1 MGVWTQRSDEDPLF
15 RVQGYSI
22 RVTEFL
28 LLLYIGFFVAE
39 ALVGAGTGAGAAWL
53 GSLRFATPE
62 VIGQGKVWQ
71 VATYPLINPVN
82 FWFAAQMLVLYW
94 CGREVE
100 QAIGRRSFLFLYASL
115 VAVPAL
121 VLVGFSLISGAPIVA
136 YGSGNVHLAL
146 FVAFAMLFPDAEL
159 YFGSLLARWV
169 AVGLVAIQSLID
181 ISHRD
186 WVSLAMLG
194 CGVGVAAIGVHSP
207 FRRLTDWID
216 EWRERGQ
223 TARRQQQAAAR
234 RLVEEK
240 RNQSID
246 PILEKISR
254 EGLPS
259 LTRDERAR
267 LERARVELLKRD
279 GKAG

>member
-1 MGVWTQRSDEDPLF
+1 MGVWTQPSDEDPLF

-22 RVTEFL
+22 RVTEL
-28 LLLYIGFFVAE
+28 LLVLYIGFFVAE
-39 ALVGAGTGAGAAWL
+39 ALVGSGQGAGAAWL
-53 GSLRFATPE
+53 GSLRLATPE

-71 VATYPLINPVN
+71 LLTYPLINPVN
-82 FWFAAQMLVLYW
+82 FWFAGQMLVLFW

-115 VAVPAL
+115 VAIPAL
-121 VLVGFSLISGAPIVA
+121 VLLGFSLLHGTPVVA

-146 FVAFAMLFPDAEL
+146 FVAFAMLFPDAEI
-159 YFGSLLARWV
+159 YFGGLLARWV
-169 AVGLVAIQSLID
+169 AAGLVAIQSLID
-181 ISHRD
+181 ISNRD
-186 WVSLAMLG
+186 WIGLAMLS

-207 FRRLTDWID
+207 FRRVTEWLG

-223 TARRQQQAAAR
+223 IARRQQQAAAR

-267 LERARVELLKRD
+267 LERARIELLKRD
-279 GKAG
+279 GK